1 MVLAEDVAEAL
12 ESGKLRGYG
21 GDVWNV
27 QPAPDNHP
35 WRTMRNKFGGGNAMT
50 PHISGT
56 SLDAQAR
63 YSAGVQSILE
73 SYFSG
78 KHDYRQQD
86 VIVIDGDYAT
96 KSYGERHK
104 MK

>member
-1 MVLAEDVAEAL
+1 
-12 ESGKLRGYG
+12 
-21 GDVWNV
+21 
-27 QPAPDNHP
+27 
-35 WRTMRNKFGGGNAMT
+35 MRNKFGGNAMT

-63 YSAGVQSILE
+63 YSAGVQSILKVT
-73 SYFSG
+73 SAVS
-78 KHDYRQQD
+78 DYRQQD